1 MDIASTMACSAICW
15 VMTVLHT
22 AVLATAGAQE
32 SHGGTSLIIMI
43 RIMTVIMIMIVI
55 NIVIM
60 IMTFLMVTS
69 TVRLLARLGR
79 EAGRSGAVL
88 LYWTVSSSLESSDIC
103 WERLKLSMSC

>member
-22 AVLATAGAQE
+22 AVLDTAGAQD
-32 SHGGTSLIIMI
+32 SQGGTSLM
-43 RIMTVIMIMIVI
+43 VIMIMIMSVI
-55 NIVIM
+55 VM
-60 IMTFLMVTS
+60 MMMTFLMVTS

-79 EAGRSGAVL
+79 EAGRSEAVL
-88 LYWTVSSSLESSDIC
+88 LCWTVSSSLESSDIC